1 MPLAH
6 LEHMLVLANDL
17 EASRDW
23 YERVL
28 GLEEGPHPDFG
39 VPVYWMY
46 LNGQDVIHITSAREA
61 MTVADTSLENIA
73 KGGRPIHHVAFRAHD
88 VSATLDHLRA
98 NDVPYIEQQASGD
111 SLYQVFVRDPN
122 GVVIEL
128 NFAADEVEAGSSPNL
143 SIDI

>member
-61 MTVADTSLENIA
+61 MTVADTSPENSA

-88 VSATLDHLRA
+88 VAATLDHLRA

-128 NFAADEVEAGSSPNL
+128 NFAADEVEAGSSSKL